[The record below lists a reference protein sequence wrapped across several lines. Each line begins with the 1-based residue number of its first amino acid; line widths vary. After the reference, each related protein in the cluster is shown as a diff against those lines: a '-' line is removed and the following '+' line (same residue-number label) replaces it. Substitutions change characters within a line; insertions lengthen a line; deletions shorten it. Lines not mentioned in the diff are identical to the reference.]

1 MRPMLLIAWR
11 GFVQQATS
19 RAFLIGL
26 LLMPLYMLIGG
37 YAPQVS
43 QLSGQQ
49 SAFARSVQRHFAVI
63 DKTGIFIPAIDAAL
77 LRDEAERGL
86 KAFVEYA
93 EKNVE
98 EARLRAG
105 NAPLATIVLDG
116 DPDSPRDIA
125 AFQVMGGSSGVFTAL
140 QPYLMPGAEVF
151 DAPNSRFI
159 RIDAPSEVASA
170 PDPVAAARPYLLG
183 DTSMEGPA
191 GSLVKLW
198 ALLVLPADFAAGK
211 APAIYVADD
220 AVRLGLKDFLK
231 RALGEELKK
240 RRAQALGLS
249 EAATVEAMSASAA
262 ITTVDPDE
270 ETKMTAPF
278 QQFAMIGPMLVYLML
293 FLAVFMTANMV
304 VMSMV
309 EEKSNRVAE
318 LLLSCVRAETL
329 MAGKLI
335 AGLLLAF
342 LLVAVWMVSASA
354 SAAWLY
360 PSSSSVVADFFA
372 SITSGT
378 QPLIMVAFFALA
390 YLTVASFYLAAG
402 SAATSVSDAQAIVA
416 PATLL
421 TLPVFLIPVAIAFDP
436 NGFLARVAS
445 FIPIVS
451 PFVMMLRSMS
461 APPPVDILIA
471 FGVSFMTLVLMVRL
485 VGRVFKANLLK
496 PDSTP
501 SFVAFL
507 RDFFAPRR
515 AT

>member
-1 MRPMLLIAWR
+1 MRAMLLIAWR

-19 RAFLIGL
+19 RAFLLGL

-43 QLSGQQ
+43 QLSSQQ
-49 SAFARSVQRHFAVI
+49 SAFQSVRRHFAVI
-63 DKTGIFIPAIDAAL
+63 DKTGNFIPAIDAAL
-77 LRDEAERGL
+77 ARDDAKRAL
-86 KAFVEYA
+86 KALVDYVENNVDK
-93 EKNVE
+93 EKLKIAN
-98 EARLRAG
+98 ARLA
-105 NAPLATIVLDG
+105 ALVVDG
-116 DPDSPRDIA
+116 DPDSPRDVE
-125 AFQVMGGSSGVFTAL
+125 AFRVMGGSGGVFALL
-140 QPYLMPGAEVF
+140 QPYLKPGADVF
-151 DAPNSRFI
+151 DAPRARFI
-159 RIDAPSEVASA
+159 RVELPAEVAAA
-170 PDPVAAARPYLLG
+170 PDPVAAARPYLVG
-183 DTSMEGPA
+183 DLSMQGPS
-191 GSLVKLW
+191 GGLVKLW
-198 ALLVLPADFAAGK
+198 AILVLPADFASGK
-211 APAIYVADD
+211 AAATYVADD
-220 AVRLGLKDFLK
+220 VVRTGLRDFLK
-231 RALGEELKK
+231 EALSGELKA
-240 RRAQALGLS
+240 RRAEALGLS
-249 EAATVEAMSASAA
+249 EQAALEAMNASAA
-262 ITTVDPDE
+262 VATIDPDE
-270 ETKMTAPF
+270 SSKMTAPF
-278 QQFAMIGPMLVYLML
+278 QQFAMVGPMLVYLML

-304 VMSMV
+304 VTSMV

-329 MAGKLI
+329 MAGKLV

-342 LLVAVWMVSASA
+342 LLVAVWMISASA

-360 PSSSSVVADFFA
+360 PSSTSVVADFFA

-378 QPLIMVAFFALA
+378 QPVMMVVFFSLA

-445 FIPIVS
+445 FVPIVS

-461 APPPVDILIA
+461 APPPVDVLIA
-471 FGVSFMTLVLMVRL
+471 FSVSFVTLILMIRL
-485 VGRVFKANLLK
+485 VGRVFRANLLK

-501 SFVAFL
+501 SFVAFI
-507 RDFFAPRR
+507 RDFFATRR

>member
-1 MRPMLLIAWR
+1 MRAMMLIAWR
-11 GFVQQATS
+11 GFIQQATS

-26 LLMPLYMLIGG
+26 MLMPLYMIIGG

-49 SAFARSVQRHFAVI
+49 SVLQSVRRHFAVI
-63 DKTGIFIPAIDAAL
+63 DQTGTFVSVIDAAL
-77 LRDEAERGL
+77 VRDDAKRGL
-86 KAFVEYA
+86 KAFTDYA
-93 EKNVE
+93 EKNVDE
-98 EARLRAG
+98 ERLRKG
-105 NAPLATIVLDG
+105 NAQLAALVLDG
-116 DPDSPRDIA
+116 DPDSPADVA
-125 AFQVMGGSSGVFTAL
+125 TFQSMGGSSGVFSAL
-140 QPYLMPGAEVF
+140 QPYLKPGADVF
-151 DAPNSRFI
+151 NAPRARFV
-159 RIDAPSEVASA
+159 RVELPPE
-170 PDPVAAARPYLLG
+170 VAAAKDPVEAAKPYLLG
-183 DTSMEGPA
+183 DISIEGPT
-191 GSLVKLW
+191 GDLVKLW
-198 ALLVLPADFAAGK
+198 ALLVLPKDFVSGK
-211 APAIYVADD
+211 EPAIYVADD
-220 AVRLGLKDFLK
+220 VVRTGVRDFLK
-231 RALGEELKK
+231 EALSEELKT
-240 RRAQALGLS
+240 RHVQALGIAP
-249 EAATVEAMSASAA
+249 EAAIEALNASAA
-262 ITTVDPDE
+262 VTTLDPDE
-270 ETKMTAPF
+270 ETKMTAPL

-335 AGLLLAF
+335 AGLFLAF
-342 LLVAVWMVSASA
+342 LLVGVWMLSASG

-360 PSSSSVVADFFA
+360 PSSTSVVADFFA
-372 SITSGT
+372 GITSGT
-378 QPLIMVAFFALA
+378 QPIIMVTFFSLA

-421 TLPVFLIPVAIAFDP
+421 TLPVFLVPVAIAFDP

-445 FIPIVS
+445 FVPIVS

-461 APPPVDILIA
+461 APEPLDVLIA
-471 FGVSFMTLVLMVRL
+471 FGVSFVTLALMVRL
-485 VGRVFKANLLK
+485 VARVFKANLLK

-501 SFVAFL
+501 SFVAFI
-507 RDFFAPRR
+507 RDFFGPRR

>member
-1 MRPMLLIAWR
+1 MLLIAWR

-26 LLMPLYMLIGG
+26 MLMPLYMVIGG

-49 SAFARSVQRHFAVI
+49 SAFQSVRRHFAVI
-63 DKTGIFIPAIDAAL
+63 DQTGTFIPVIDAAL
-77 LRDEAERGL
+77 VRDDAKRGL
-86 KAFVEYA
+86 KAIVDYA
-93 EKNVE
+93 EKNVD
-98 EARLRAG
+98 ADSLRKG
-105 NAPLATIVLDG
+105 NAALAALVLDG
-116 DPDSPRDIA
+116 DPDSPADVET
-125 AFQVMGGSSGVFTAL
+125 FQTMGASTGVFVVL
-140 QPYLMPGAEVF
+140 QPYLNPGAEVF
-151 DAPNSRFI
+151 TAPKARFI
-159 RIDAPSEVASA
+159 RVELPPEVMSA
-170 PDPVAAARPYLLG
+170 KDPVEAARPYLLG
-183 DTSMEGPA
+183 DTLIEGPT
-191 GSLVKLW
+191 GDLVTLW

-211 APAIYVADD
+211 EPAAYVADD
-220 AVRLGLKDFLK
+220 VVRTGLRDFLK
-231 RALGEELKK
+231 EGLSEELKK
-240 RRAQALGLS
+240 RRVQALGVAP
-249 EAATVEAMSASAA
+249 EATIEAMNASAA
-262 ITTVDPDE
+262 VKTVDPDE

-278 QQFAMIGPMLVYLML
+278 QQFAMVGPMLVYLML

-335 AGLLLAF
+335 AGLFLAF
-342 LLVAVWMVSASA
+342 LLVGVWMISASA

-360 PSSSSVVADFFA
+360 PSSTSIVADFFA
-372 SITSGT
+372 SITSGM
-378 QPLIMVAFFALA
+378 QPIIMITFFSLA

-421 TLPVFLIPVAIAFDP
+421 TLPVFLVPVAIAFDP

-445 FIPIVS
+445 FVPLVS

-461 APPPVDILIA
+461 GPSPVDVLIA
-471 FGVSFMTLVLMVRL
+471 FGVSFVTLVLMVRL
-485 VGRVFKANLLK
+485 VARVFKANLLK

-501 SFVAFL
+501 SFVAFI
-507 RDFFAPRR
+507 RDFFGPRR

>member
-1 MRPMLLIAWR
+1 VRAMLLIAWR

-26 LLMPLYMLIGG
+26 MLMPLYMLIGG

-43 QLSGQQ
+43 QLSNQQ
-49 SAFARSVQRHFAVI
+49 SAFQSVRRHFAVI

-77 LRDEAERGL
+77 ARDDAKRGL
-86 KAFVEYA
+86 KAFVDYA
-93 EKNVE
+93 EHNVDE
-98 EARLRAG
+98 EKLRAA
-105 NAPLATIVLDG
+105 NAPLAALVIDG
-116 DPDSPRDIA
+116 DSDSPRDVA
-125 AFQVMGGSSGVFTAL
+125 AYQAMGGSGGVFASL
-140 QPYLMPGAEVF
+140 EPYLKPGADVF
-151 DAPNSRFI
+151 DAPRPRFI
-159 RIDAPSEVASA
+159 RVELPAEVASA
-170 PDPVAAARPYLLG
+170 PDPVAAARPYLVG
-183 DTSMEGPA
+183 DLSMEGPT
-191 GSLVKLW
+191 GGLVKLW
-198 ALLVLPADFAAGK
+198 AILVLPAEFASGN
-211 APAIYVADD
+211 APATYVADD
-220 AVRLGLKDFLK
+220 VVRTGLRDFLK
-231 RALGEELKK
+231 EALSEELKK

-249 EAATVEAMSASAA
+249 EQATLEAMSASAA
-262 ITTVDPDE
+262 VTTVDPDE
-270 ETKMTAPF
+270 TTKMTAPF
-278 QQFAMIGPMLVYLML
+278 QQFAMVGPMLVYLML

-329 MAGKLI
+329 MAGKLV
-335 AGLLLAF
+335 AGLFLAF
-342 LLVAVWMVSASA
+342 LLVAVWMISASA

-360 PSSSSVVADFFA
+360 PNASSIVADFFA

-378 QPLIMVAFFALA
+378 QPAIMLVFFAFA
-390 YLTVASFYLAAG
+390 YLTVAAFYLAAG
-402 SAATSVSDAQAIVA
+402 SSATSVSDAQAIVA

-461 APPPVDILIA
+461 APAPVDVLIA
-471 FGVSFMTLVLMVRL
+471 FGVSSITLFWMIRL
-485 VGRVFKANLLK
+485 VARVFKANLLK

-501 SFVAFL
+501 SFVAFI
-507 RDFFAPRR
+507 RDFFATRR
-515 AT
+515 AM